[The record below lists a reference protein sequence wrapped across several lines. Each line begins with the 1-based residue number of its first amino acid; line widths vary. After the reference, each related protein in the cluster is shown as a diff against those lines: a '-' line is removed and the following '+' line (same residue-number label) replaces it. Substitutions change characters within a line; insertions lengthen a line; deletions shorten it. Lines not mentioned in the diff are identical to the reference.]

1 MDDDQTDRRLVLDCS
16 PRIYDTPPHRVPPP
30 PRQYRQGDV
39 LLIEDTARARSQRS
53 PERPTAGRWILALG
67 EATGHAH
74 AIAANGNAELYRSGA
89 SRFLDALRAVE
100 LVHEEHGAITVA
112 PGTYRVRI
120 QREYV
125 PPEAPS
131 RTNARAWAAGS
142 VRPVRD

>member
-1 MDDDQTDRRLVLDCS
+1 MDDRPDGRWVLDCS
-16 PRIYDTPPHRVPPP
+16 PRLDYTAQQHELPPP

-39 LLIEDTARARSQRS
+39 LLIEASRPFGTRT
-53 PERPTAGRWILALG
+53 PERRTGGRWILALG

-74 AIAANGNAELYRSGA
+74 AVSANGWAEIYRSGG
-89 SRFLDALRAVE
+89 SRFLDALDAVE
-100 LVHEEHGAITVA
+100 LVHEEHGAITIA

-125 PPEAPS
+125 APEPATPTSS
-131 RTNARAWAAGS
+131 RARAVGS

>member
-1 MDDDQTDRRLVLDCS
+1 MDDRPDRRLVMDCS
-16 PRIYDTPPHRVPPP
+16 PRLDYNAPPPELPPP

-39 LLIEDTARARSQRS
+39 LLIEASRPRGTQT
-53 PERPTAGRWILALG
+53 PERPTGGRWILALG

-74 AIAANGNAELYRSGA
+74 AIPAVAGADVYRSG
-89 SRFLDALRAVE
+89 SDRFLDALSPVE

-125 PPEAPS
+125 APEPAS
-131 RTNARAWAAGS
+131 RTSSRAWAVGS
-142 VRPVRD
+142 VRSVRD

>member
-1 MDDDQTDRRLVLDCS
+1 MDDRPERPWVMDCS
-16 PRIYDTPPHRVPPP
+16 PRVGYPAQARDLPPP

-39 LLIEDTARARSQRS
+39 LLIEVAGSGGTRT
-53 PERPTAGRWILALG
+53 PERPIGGRWVLALG

-74 AIAANGNAELYRSGA
+74 AIPATAGAQVYRAGA
-89 SRFLDALRAVE
+89 HRYLDALKPVE
-100 LVHEEHGAITVA
+100 LVHEEHGAITIA

-125 PPEAPS
+125 APEPS
-131 RTNARAWAAGS
+131 SPANARAWAVGS